1 MNGFSDNGDGS
12 ESFTH
17 EGWEVRIWPS
27 SGCGR
32 VTSPGQLGPGG
43 PIHQIEMGFDGVW
56 VHGASPGLDHDDHRA
71 AAVTIPWPVIGA
83 MFAARATV
91 GG

>member
-27 SGCGR
+27 SGCAR
-32 VTSPGQLGPGG
+32 VMSPGQFGPGG
-43 PIHQIEMGFDGVW
+43 PIHQFELGFDGLW
-56 VHGASPGLDHDDHRA
+56 VHRASPGRGHDDHRA
-71 AAVTIPWPVIGA
+71 AAFTIPRPVIGA